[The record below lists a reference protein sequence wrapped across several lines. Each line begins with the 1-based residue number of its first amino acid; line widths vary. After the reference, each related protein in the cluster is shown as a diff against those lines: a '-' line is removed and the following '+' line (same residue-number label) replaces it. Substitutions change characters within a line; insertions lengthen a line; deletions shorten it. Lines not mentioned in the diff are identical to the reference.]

1 VAGGEPTLLLRDA
14 ATPIYFPDGNRIAFV
29 DPSSTQFHGSSISIA
44 NTEGP
49 PSRRTLVK
57 AKDSI
62 WWPTMS
68 PDGTGIAFQDLGS
81 IYVVDVSSGESSVVA
96 YAENAEWLDADTLIV
111 TP

>member
-1 VAGGEPTLLLRDA
+1 
-14 ATPIYFPDGNRIAFV
+14 
-29 DPSSTQFHGSSISIA
+29 
-44 NTEGP
+44 
-49 PSRRTLVK
+49 
-57 AKDSI
+57 
-62 WWPTMS
+62 MS